1 MKWMHISDI
10 HFNLKGYD
18 AQNIRKQLLV
28 KLKEL
33 ALELDFIL
41 ITGDILFKF
50 GKGSW
55 NQKEVIDYIKKMA
68 STCGCSN
75 RKIFICPGNHDVD
88 RDNIIRNDLISNIRE
103 EKKDFSENYDALCEY
118 GHDRFQIIHKNMT
131 SSKYENYK
139 VFAPRKESYRI
150 ISLDSCLISKDKE
163 DCGKLRIFNE
173 KITEIEKKIKNDKRI
188 NILIMHHGKDSLD
201 SSEARKFEHWVEDN
215 NIDLV
220 CCGHTHEAG
229 VISYNELNRNIEQFT
244 AGAIVVDKDI
254 VPSFYICEYS
264 ELKIQIEMSVFSFSN
279 RTETWELDNR
289 LLRKFKNGKY
299 TYELCRH
306 KNLIL
311 RNRLDFGEGDEK
323 QFLSRNTKKAQGEI
337 SDCSSVEK
345 KSDVAPKKI
354 TKKSNK
360 KKNERSINVENE
372 KSFHDKL
379 MQFSDENIKQLFE
392 VEYISR
398 FLDKYGS
405 DRIYSNKHNGY
416 EKFSPW
422 RIINSLVEIGISFP
436 KASEMT
442 YVVINKITSSDFQNK
457 SDFLSSKELRD
468 IVYDTIIN
476 YKVSN
481 TQSEYE
487 ISCWASRYARKYSM
501 TKEMVVVDNKYNE
514 RYKLNYDYIKNIL
527 LKKAMNDITNNK
539 IFYEKLFHKELTRM
553 AEDVLK
559 FLKSMEIFEIR
570 EDVLLD
576 LVKEYITQIPHP
588 WLVNGN
594 RQELILYHE
603 EQASK
608 HIDDL
613 KNDKRVSLITQM
625 EAAYH
630 ICAAF
635 LVQYDDYIGC
645 TEVSPIT
652 ILHKS
657 ISNVSNKLQADK
669 LVLPMQK
676 YQVIQLKKD
685 LVSHNMKLSRFQKNI
700 NILFKNIVNAQKI
713 SLKETKDA
721 LIDLWEM
728 LNKLEKPM
736 RKREDLLTP
745 LERIREIFINAK
757 GFVVKNNLR
766 ELTNC
771 FWVEPNWE
779 EYEIFQQHLGKQ
791 ILVCVLEEISEV
803 EIIYKYLYIQREREN
818 ITEIVFAFN
827 DFSCFSAE
835 DRRRIRAYFK
845 GKYLRC
851 IFVQED
857 NFVQVSENQNWR
869 SVFFKVLEISKIS

>member
-1 MKWMHISDI
+1 MIKWMHLSDI

-28 KLKEL
+28 KLKEMDL
-33 ALELDFIL
+33 KLDFIL
-41 ITGDILFKF
+41 ITGDSLFKF

-55 NQKEVIDYIKKMA
+55 NQKEVIKYIKKIA

-75 RKIFICPGNHDVD
+75 RKIFICPGNHDID
-88 RDNIIRNDLISNIRE
+88 RDNIIRNDLISDIRE
-103 EKKDFSENYDALCEY
+103 EKEDFSEKYDALCEY
-118 GHDRFQIIHKNMT
+118 GHDRFQIIHKNIT
-131 SSKYENYK
+131 SSEYENYK
-139 VFAPRKESYRI
+139 VFAPRKELYRI

-163 DCGKLRIFNE
+163 DCGKLKIFNE
-173 KITEIEKKIKNDKRI
+173 KIKEIEKKIKDDKRI

-201 SSEARKFEHWVEDN
+201 TSEARKFEHWVEDN

-264 ELKIQIEMSVFSFSN
+264 DLKIQIKMSVYSFSN
-279 RTETWELDNR
+279 RTETWEKDNR
-289 LLRKFKNGKY
+289 LLRKFKNGEY
-299 TYELCRH
+299 TYELSRH
-306 KNLIL
+306 KELIIGNTL
-311 RNRLDFGEGDEK
+311 GFVEDNDKKSSG
-323 QFLSRNTKKAQGEI
+323 RNTKKTQE
-337 SDCSSVEK
+337 DVLDYSSVEK
-345 KSDVAPKKI
+345 K
-354 TKKSNK
+354 TNK
-360 KKNERSINVENE
+360 KNSERSLNEENE
-372 KSFHDKL
+372 KSFYDKL
-379 MQFSDENIKQLFE
+379 MQFSDENIKRLFE
-392 VEYISR
+392 VEYISK

-405 DRIYSNKHNGY
+405 DRIYSNKHAGY

-457 SDFLSSKELRD
+457 KDILSSKELRD

-476 YKVSN
+476 NKVSN

-501 TKEMVVVDNKYNE
+501 TKEMMVVDNKYKE

-527 LKKAMNDITNNK
+527 LKKVMNDITNNK

-559 FLKSMEIFEIR
+559 FIKSMEIFEIR

-588 WLVNGN
+588 WVVNGN
-594 RQELILYHE
+594 RKQLIEYHK
-603 EQASK
+603 EQAKK

-613 KNDKRVSLITQM
+613 RNQRKVSLITQM

-630 ICAAF
+630 ICASF

-652 ILHKS
+652 ILQKS
-657 ISNVSNKLQADK
+657 INNVSNKSQGDK

-676 YQVIQLKKD
+676 YQIIQLKKD
-685 LVSHNMKLSRFQKNI
+685 LVSHDTKSSRFQHNI

-713 SLKETKDA
+713 SLNETKDA
-721 LIDLWEM
+721 LIELWEM
-728 LNKLEKPM
+728 LIKLEEPIREK
-736 RKREDLLTP
+736 RKLLTP
-745 LERIREIFINAK
+745 LEKIREIFVNAK
-757 GFVVKNNLR
+757 GFVVKSNLR
-766 ELTNC
+766 ELNNC

-791 ILVCVLEEISEV
+791 ILVCVLDEICDV
-803 EIIYKYLYIQREREN
+803 EKIYKYLYIQRQREN

-827 DFSCFSAE
+827 DFSCFSAD
-835 DRRRIRAYFK
+835 DRKKIREFFK

-851 IFVQED
+851 IFVQKE
-857 NFVQVSENQNWR
+857 NFIQVSEKQNWR
-869 SVFFKVLEISKIS
+869 TVFFKVLEISKIS